1 MCASEPHPRDASGV
15 ATLLLKEKGSKER
28 SDQPLNTA
36 TLQPA
41 IPLSICGYGHAP
53 CKAADDSANDHGT
66 DGTAMSTETLN
77 FQAEVSRLLD
87 IVANSLYSNKEVFLR
102 ELVSNGSDACDRLRY
117 AAITQPELVADDPNY
132 RISLV
137 PDAENRQVTIAD
149 NGIGMNRDD
158 LVENLGTIA
167 RSGTLDVMNQL
178 QQAQDENEKVNLIG
192 QFGVGFY
199 AAFVVADWIE
209 VRSRKA
215 GESQGWRWAS
225 DGRGTFTVE
234 ETDDAPARGTR
245 VTLHLKEGED
255 EFTEPERIKHV
266 VKRHSD
272 HIAIPI
278 FLGEGDEAEQ
288 INTASALWTR
298 PKSEITEEQYTEFYR
313 HVSHQMDEP
322 WLRLHF
328 KAEGKVEFTC
338 LLFIPST
345 KPFDLF
351 DPQRKHGVNLYVR
364 RVFVTDDCAELLPAY
379 LRFLRGVVDS
389 EDLPLN
395 ISREML
401 QHNPMV
407 QKIHQTTVNR
417 VLNELKKKA
426 NKEPENYATFW
437 ETFGPVLKEGLY
449 EDPQQKD
456 SLLELARF
464 RSSQRDGWISLDD
477 YVQNMKEGQQAI
489 YVLTGDSIEALRKS
503 PQLEGFTAKGV
514 EVLLLADPIDDFWVP
529 SIGEY
534 QGYTLKPVTQGAAEL
549 DSIQSGEDDEQQER
563 SEEEK
568 TSDARIGTLVA
579 YLKTALEGEIKD
591 VRSTERLTESACCL
605 VADEG
610 EMDIHLERLLRQHGR
625 MDRASQRILEVNPKH
640 PLIAQLAERVAGS
653 DNGGGA
659 NPEIKEAAHL
669 LLDQARIVEGETPQ
683 DPAAF
688 ARRMSDLVAKGLQT
702 GPAAQP
708 AGDADKPASEE
719 AQAAS

>member
-1 MCASEPHPRDASGV
+1 
-15 ATLLLKEKGSKER
+15 
-28 SDQPLNTA
+28 
-36 TLQPA
+36 
-41 IPLSICGYGHAP
+41 
-53 CKAADDSANDHGT
+53 
-66 DGTAMSTETLN
+66 MSTETLN

-117 AAITQPELVADDPNY
+117 AAITQPELVGDDPNY
-132 RISLV
+132 RVSIV
-137 PDAENRQVTIAD
+137 PDAENRQLTLAD
-149 NGIGMNRDD
+149 NGIGMNRED

-167 RSGTLDVMNQL
+167 RSGTMEVMNQL

-245 VTLHLKEGED
+245 VTLHLKDGED
-255 EFTEPERIKHV
+255 EFTEQERIKHV

-278 FLGEGDEAEQ
+278 FLGEGEGAEQ

-298 PKSEITEEQYTEFYR
+298 PKSEITDEQYTEFYR
-313 HVSHQMDEP
+313 HISHQMDEP

-364 RVFVTDDCAELLPAY
+364 RVFVTDDCAELLPSY

-426 NKEPENYATFW
+426 NKEPEDYATFW
-437 ETFGPVLKEGLY
+437 ENFGAVLKEGLY

-456 SLLELARF
+456 SLLDLARF
-464 RSSQRDGWISLDD
+464 RSSEREGFISLDD
-477 YVQNMKEGQQAI
+477 YVQNMKDGQQAI
-489 YVLTGDSIEALRKS
+489 YVLTGDSIEALQRS
-503 PQLEGFTAKGV
+503 PQLEGFKAKGV

-563 SEEEK
+563 GEDEK

-579 YLKTALEGEIKD
+579 YLKTALEGQIKD

-640 PLIAQLAERVAGS
+640 PLIARLAERVGDS
-653 DNGGGA
+653 DAGGGA
-659 NPEIKEAAHL
+659 SPEIKEAAHL
-669 LLDQARIVEGETPQ
+669 ILDQARIVEGETPP

-688 ARRMSDLVAKGLQT
+688 AQRMSDLVAKGLQ
-702 GPAAQP
+702 P
-708 AGDADKPASEE
+708 
-719 AQAAS
+719 QAASSGASEPAEAQSASDEAEAAS

>member
-1 MCASEPHPRDASGV
+1 
-15 ATLLLKEKGSKER
+15 
-28 SDQPLNTA
+28 
-36 TLQPA
+36 
-41 IPLSICGYGHAP
+41 
-53 CKAADDSANDHGT
+53 
-66 DGTAMSTETLN
+66 MSTETLN

-117 AAITQPELVADDPNY
+117 AAITQPELVGDDPNY
-132 RISLV
+132 RVSIV
-137 PDAENRQVTIAD
+137 PDAENRQLTLAD
-149 NGIGMNRDD
+149 NGIGMNRED

-167 RSGTLDVMNQL
+167 RSGTMEVMNQL

-255 EFTEPERIKHV
+255 EFTEQERVKHV

-278 FLGEGDEAEQ
+278 FLGEGEGAEQ

-298 PKSEITEEQYTEFYR
+298 PKSEITDEQYTEFYR
-313 HVSHQMDEP
+313 HISHQMDEP

-364 RVFVTDDCAELLPAY
+364 RVFVTDDCAELLPSY

-426 NKEPENYATFW
+426 NKEPEDYATFW
-437 ETFGPVLKEGLY
+437 ENFGAVLKEGLY

-464 RSSQRDGWISLDD
+464 RSSEREGFISLDD
-477 YVQNMKEGQQAI
+477 YVQNMKDGQQAI
-489 YVLTGDSIEALRKS
+489 YVLTGDSIEALQRS
-503 PQLEGFTAKGV
+503 PQLEGFKAKGV

-563 SEEEK
+563 GEDEK

-579 YLKTALEGEIKD
+579 YLKTALEGQIKD

-640 PLIAQLAERVAGS
+640 PLIARLAERVGDS
-653 DNGGGA
+653 DAGGGA
-659 NPEIKEAAHL
+659 SPDIKEAAHL
-669 LLDQARIVEGETPQ
+669 ILDQARIVEGETPP

-688 ARRMSDLVAKGLQT
+688 AQRMSDLVAKGLQ
-702 GPAAQP
+702 P
-708 AGDADKPASEE
+708 
-719 AQAAS
+719 QAASSGASEPAAAQSASDEAEAAS

>member
-1 MCASEPHPRDASGV
+1 
-15 ATLLLKEKGSKER
+15 
-28 SDQPLNTA
+28 
-36 TLQPA
+36 
-41 IPLSICGYGHAP
+41 
-53 CKAADDSANDHGT
+53 
-66 DGTAMSTETLN
+66 MSTETLN

-117 AAITQPELVADDPNY
+117 AAITQPELVGDDPNY
-132 RISLV
+132 RVSIV
-137 PDAENRQVTIAD
+137 PDAENRQLTLAD
-149 NGIGMNRDD
+149 NGIGMNRED

-167 RSGTLDVMNQL
+167 RSGTMEVMNQL

-255 EFTEPERIKHV
+255 EFTEQERVKHV

-278 FLGEGDEAEQ
+278 FLGEGEGAEQ

-298 PKSEITEEQYTEFYR
+298 PKSEITDEQYTEFYR
-313 HVSHQMDEP
+313 HISHQMDEP

-364 RVFVTDDCAELLPAY
+364 RVFVTDDCAELLPSY

-426 NKEPENYATFW
+426 NKEPEDYATFW
-437 ETFGPVLKEGLY
+437 ENFGAVLKEGLY

-464 RSSQRDGWISLDD
+464 RSSEREGFISLDD
-477 YVQNMKEGQQAI
+477 YVQNMKDGQQAI
-489 YVLTGDSIEALRKS
+489 YVLTGDSIEALQRS
-503 PQLEGFTAKGV
+503 PQLEGFKAKGV

-563 SEEEK
+563 GEDEK

-579 YLKTALEGEIKD
+579 YLKTALEGQIKD

-640 PLIAQLAERVAGS
+640 PLIARLAERVGDS
-653 DNGGGA
+653 DAGGGA
-659 NPEIKEAAHL
+659 SPEIKEAAHL
-669 LLDQARIVEGETPQ
+669 ILDQARIVEGETPP

-688 ARRMSDLVAKGLQT
+688 AQRMSDLVAKGLQ
-702 GPAAQP
+702 P
-708 AGDADKPASEE
+708 
-719 AQAAS
+719 QAASSGASEPAAAQSASDEAEAAS

>member
-1 MCASEPHPRDASGV
+1 
-15 ATLLLKEKGSKER
+15 
-28 SDQPLNTA
+28 
-36 TLQPA
+36 
-41 IPLSICGYGHAP
+41 
-53 CKAADDSANDHGT
+53 
-66 DGTAMSTETLN
+66 MSTETLN

-117 AAITQPELVADDPNY
+117 AAITQPELVGDDPNY
-132 RISLV
+132 RVSIV
-137 PDAENRQVTIAD
+137 PDAENRQLTLAD
-149 NGIGMNRDD
+149 NGIGMNRED

-167 RSGTLDVMNQL
+167 RSGTMEVMNQL

-255 EFTEPERIKHV
+255 EFTEQERVKHV

-278 FLGEGDEAEQ
+278 FLGEGEGAEQ

-298 PKSEITEEQYTEFYR
+298 PKSEITDEQYTEFYR
-313 HVSHQMDEP
+313 HISHQMDEP

-364 RVFVTDDCAELLPAY
+364 RVFVTDDCAELLPSY

-426 NKEPENYATFW
+426 NKEPEDYATFW
-437 ETFGPVLKEGLY
+437 ENFGAVLKEGLY

-464 RSSQRDGWISLDD
+464 RSSEREGFISLDD
-477 YVQNMKEGQQAI
+477 YVQNMKDGQQAI
-489 YVLTGDSIEALRKS
+489 YVLTGDSIEALQRS
-503 PQLEGFTAKGV
+503 PQLEGFKAKGV

-563 SEEEK
+563 GEDEK

-579 YLKTALEGEIKD
+579 YLKTALEGQIKD
-591 VRSTERLTESACCL
+591 VRTTERLTESACCL

-640 PLIAQLAERVAGS
+640 PLIARLAERVGDS
-653 DNGGGA
+653 DAGGGA
-659 NPEIKEAAHL
+659 SPEIKEAAHL
-669 LLDQARIVEGETPQ
+669 ILDQARIVEGETPP

-688 ARRMSDLVAKGLQT
+688 AQRMSDLVAKGLQ
-702 GPAAQP
+702 P
-708 AGDADKPASEE
+708 
-719 AQAAS
+719 QAASSGASEPAAAQSASDEAEAAS

>member
-1 MCASEPHPRDASGV
+1 
-15 ATLLLKEKGSKER
+15 
-28 SDQPLNTA
+28 
-36 TLQPA
+36 
-41 IPLSICGYGHAP
+41 
-53 CKAADDSANDHGT
+53 
-66 DGTAMSTETLN
+66 MSTETLN

-117 AAITQPELVADDPNY
+117 AAITQPELVGDDPNY
-132 RISLV
+132 RVSIV
-137 PDAENRQVTIAD
+137 PDAENRQLTLAD
-149 NGIGMNRDD
+149 NGIGMNRED

-167 RSGTLDVMNQL
+167 RSGTMEVMNQL

-209 VRSRKA
+209 VRSHKA

-255 EFTEPERIKHV
+255 EFTEQERVKHV

-278 FLGEGDEAEQ
+278 FLGEGEGAEQ

-298 PKSEITEEQYTEFYR
+298 PKSEITDEQYTEFYR
-313 HVSHQMDEP
+313 HISHQMDEP

-364 RVFVTDDCAELLPAY
+364 RVFVTDDCAELLPSY

-426 NKEPENYATFW
+426 NKEPEDYATFW
-437 ETFGPVLKEGLY
+437 ENFGAVLKEGLY

-464 RSSQRDGWISLDD
+464 RSSEREGFISLDD
-477 YVQNMKEGQQAI
+477 YVQNMKDGQQAI
-489 YVLTGDSIEALRKS
+489 YVLTGDSIEALQRS
-503 PQLEGFTAKGV
+503 PQLEGFKAKGV

-563 SEEEK
+563 GEDEK

-579 YLKTALEGEIKD
+579 YLKTALEGQIKD

-640 PLIAQLAERVAGS
+640 PLIARLAERVGDS
-653 DNGGGA
+653 DAGGGA
-659 NPEIKEAAHL
+659 SPDIKEAAHL
-669 LLDQARIVEGETPQ
+669 ILDQARIVEGETPP

-688 ARRMSDLVAKGLQT
+688 AQRMSDLVAKGLQ
-702 GPAAQP
+702 P
-708 AGDADKPASEE
+708 
-719 AQAAS
+719 QAASSGASEPAAAQSASDEAEAAS

>member
-1 MCASEPHPRDASGV
+1 
-15 ATLLLKEKGSKER
+15 
-28 SDQPLNTA
+28 
-36 TLQPA
+36 
-41 IPLSICGYGHAP
+41 
-53 CKAADDSANDHGT
+53 
-66 DGTAMSTETLN
+66 MSTETLN

-137 PDAENRQVTIAD
+137 PDAENRQLTIAD

-255 EFTEPERIKHV
+255 EFTESERIKHV

-278 FLGEGDEAEQ
+278 FLGEDEGAEQ

-298 PKSEITEEQYTEFYR
+298 PKSEITDEQYTEFYR

-322 WLRLHF
+322 WMRLHF

-426 NKEPENYATFW
+426 NKEPESYQTFW

-464 RSSQRDGWISLDD
+464 RSSERDGWISLDD

-503 PQLEGFTAKGV
+503 PQLEGFKAKGV

-549 DSIQSGEDDEQQER
+549 DSIKSGEDDEQQER
-563 SEEEK
+563 SDEEK
-568 TSDARIGTLVA
+568 TSDAAIGTLVA
-579 YLKTALEGEIKD
+579 YLKTALEGQIKD

-610 EMDIHLERLLRQHGR
+610 DMDIHLERLLRQHGR
-625 MDRASQRILEVNPKH
+625 MDQSSQRILEVNPKH
-640 PLIAQLAERVAGS
+640 PLIARLSERVSGS

-659 NPEIKEAAHL
+659 SPEIKEAAHL
-669 LLDQARIVEGETPQ
+669 LLDQARIVEGETPE

-702 GPAAQP
+702 GPVQGTATAAT
-708 AGDADKPASEE
+708 ASTGDE
-719 AQAAS
+719 AEAAS